1 MDVIT
6 IYHNPRWSKSREAV
20 QLLKDKDIEL
30 DIVEYLKHPLS
41 VNELKTLADM
51 MDLRPKDFI
60 RRGEQD
66 FKELDLKDKLENDNV
81 LFKAMADY
89 PKLMERP
96 IMVKGEKAVLGRPPG
111 NVLKLV

>member
-1 MDVIT
+1 M
-6 IYHNPRWSKSREAV
+6 

>member
-1 MDVIT
+1 
-6 IYHNPRWSKSREAV
+6 V